1 MQHANTPFNYH
12 NLFIYLLAFS
22 SGFSIMGIELLG
34 GRILAP
40 YFGSSVHI
48 WGSIITVFM
57 LALSIGYLTGGRL
70 SMFKPDL
77 FKYGAIFILSAIS
90 LVPTIYFSENVMGW
104 VFDRIEDPR
113 YGSLTASL
121 LLFLLPTVIMGM
133 IAPYSVRLL
142 TQSKDSAGQT
152 AGYLYFISTLG
163 SAIGTIVTSFYL
175 VLWLEIN
182 QIFWLVFFIMFVA
195 GLLSNLVAI
204 GEKNESAN

>member
-1 MQHANTPFNYH
+1 MKKPVI
-12 NLFIYLLAFS
+12 LSLAFCA
-22 SGFSIMGIELLG
+22 GFSIMCFELLG
-34 GRILAP
+34 GRLLAP
-40 YFGSSVHI
+40 YFGSSVYV

-57 LALSIGYLTGGRL
+57 LALSIGYLSGGRY
-70 SMFKPDL
+70 SMLKPNL
-77 FKYGAIFILSAIS
+77 FKYGGIFILSALS
-90 LVPTIYFSENVMGW
+90 LMPTIFFSEFIMGW

-121 LLFLLPTVIMGM
+121 FLFFLPTAIMGM

-142 TQSKDSAGQT
+142 TQSKDSVGQT

-182 QIFWLVFFIMFVA
+182 QIFWLIFMVMFVA
-195 GLLSNLVAI
+195 GVVANI
-204 GEKNESAN
+204 VALRDKNEIVD